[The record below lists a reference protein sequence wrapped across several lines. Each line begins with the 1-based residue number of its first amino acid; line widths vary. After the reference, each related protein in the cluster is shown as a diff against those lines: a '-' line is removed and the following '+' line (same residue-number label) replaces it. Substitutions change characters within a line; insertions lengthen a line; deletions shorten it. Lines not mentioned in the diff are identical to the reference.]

1 MNGELVEGQ
10 LTHSVIGA
18 FYEVYN
24 ALGYGFLERH
34 YMSALEH
41 ELRARGHEVRRE
53 VPVPVSYKGL
63 DLGMQRLDMV
73 VGGAVI
79 VEAKSTE
86 VLHPTASRQL
96 LSYLRATRMEVGLLL
111 HFGPKPR
118 FYRVFCT
125 SRDRADSTHER
136 SARSDRSARL

>member
-24 ALGYGFLERH
+24 ALGYGFLERA

-41 ELRARGHEVRRE
+41 ELRTRGHAVSRE
-53 VPVPVSYKGL
+53 VAVPVSYKGR
-63 DLGMQRLDMV
+63 DIGTQRLDMV

-86 VLHPTASRQL
+86 ILHPSASRQL
-96 LSYLRATRMEVGLLL
+96 FSYLRATQMEVGLLL

-125 SRDRADSTHER
+125 GRKEPGSPHEM
-136 SARSDRSARL
+136 SARSD

>member
-1 MNGELVEGQ
+1 MNGELIEGE

-24 ALGYGFLERH
+24 ALGYGFLERV
-34 YMSALEH
+34 YMTALEH

-53 VPVPVSYKGL
+53 VAVPVSYKGA
-63 DLGMQRLDMV
+63 DVGTQRLDMV

-96 LSYLRATRMEVGLLL
+96 FSYLRATPMEVGLLL

-125 SRDRADSTHER
+125 THR
-136 SARSDRSARL
+136 PAGSSHGLSAKLD